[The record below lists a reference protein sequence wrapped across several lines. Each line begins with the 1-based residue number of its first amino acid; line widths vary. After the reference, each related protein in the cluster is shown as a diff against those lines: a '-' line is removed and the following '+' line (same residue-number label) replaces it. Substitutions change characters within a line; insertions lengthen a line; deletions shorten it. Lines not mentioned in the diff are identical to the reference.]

1 MKTDIVQTAFVVTC
15 LVLLAALQ
23 DMLPSGAGGAKFPLI
38 QIFALYIALADP
50 PRTDVRRPRAPRSIR
65 WAWTAGAT
73 GYLMESLSG
82 LPLGSCIGFMLPV
95 CAVAH
100 MLRNIASPDLAKPLL
115 GMAAAAAY
123 TPLQEAWLA
132 AWDSTGGDSAVVRF
146 FVGIAQAVVA
156 GAVLFPILPQVERF
170 AGLREEA
177 SE

>member
-1 MKTDIVQTAFVVTC
+1 MKTDIVQTAFVAIS

-38 QIFALYIALADP
+38 QTFALYIALADP
-50 PRTDVRRPRAPRSIR
+50 PRTDGRRPRAPRSIR

-82 LPLGSCIGFMLPV
+82 LPFGSCIGFMLPI

-100 MLRNIASPDLAKPLL
+100 MLRNIAPPDLAKPLL

-146 FVGIAQAVVA
+146 FVGILQAVVA